1 MLFDKSKCICLDR
14 KVDSPRLYYSRFAIS
29 PLLSGQASILG
40 NSIRKILLGEIQGT
54 SVTCV
59 TFTDIVNEYSNFPGI
74 RESVHDILLNIRD
87 IVLIGNTGKLQ
98 KGSIIFKGPGIITA
112 KHIQLPSFV
121 TLVDKTQHI
130 AHVET
135 NTEIKIDLVI
145 EKGRGW
151 QVQKDLSIIGST
163 FLIDAQFTPVKHVNY
178 SIYSLGEGTV
188 LQELLMLE
196 IWTNGALTPEEALI
210 KACENISMLL
220 EPILSIKKNQ
230 FS

>member
-59 TFTDIVNEYSNFPGI
+59 TFADIVNEYSTLPGI

-98 KGSIIFKGPGIITA
+98 K
-112 KHIQLPSFV
+112 
-121 TLVDKTQHI
+121 
-130 AHVET
+130 
-135 NTEIKIDLVI
+135 
-145 EKGRGW
+145 
-151 QVQKDLSIIGST
+151 
-163 FLIDAQFTPVKHVNY
+163 
-178 SIYSLGEGTV
+178 
-188 LQELLMLE
+188 
-196 IWTNGALTPEEALI
+196 
-210 KACENISMLL
+210 
-220 EPILSIKKNQ
+220 
-230 FS
+230 